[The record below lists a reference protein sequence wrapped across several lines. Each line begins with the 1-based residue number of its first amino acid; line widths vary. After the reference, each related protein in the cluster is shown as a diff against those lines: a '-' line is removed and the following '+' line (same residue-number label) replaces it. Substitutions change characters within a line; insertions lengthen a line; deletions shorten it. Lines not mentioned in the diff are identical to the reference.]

1 MLAISD
7 GVVEEGHTGSA
18 ATRHDAAQKLC
29 LALTSLTAGEVRQVH
44 LTPEK

>member
-1 MLAISD
+1 MLVISD
-7 GVVEEGHTGSA
+7 DVVEGHTGSV

-29 LALTSLTAGEVRQVH
+29 LALTSLTVGEVRQVH